1 MSFFDP
7 ERAVA
12 IYFEFREDSM
22 FTNIRVDSIVVSIVC
37 ALTAACSS
45 PPKVD
50 SQAPVPEPVTDYRIG
65 PGDNL
70 NIFVWRNPDISIT
83 VPVRPDGKIST
94 PLVEDMQAVGKT
106 PTQLSRDLEVALS
119 EYIKTPK
126 VNVIVTGF
134 VGTFGEQIRV
144 VGMAT
149 EPRALS
155 YRQNMTLLDVM
166 IEVGGLAD
174 GAAGNRAKI
183 IRKSGNREI
192 EIPVRIHDL
201 LNKGKISANMEVR
214 PGDILII
221 PESFF

>member
-1 MSFFDP
+1 
-7 ERAVA
+7 
-12 IYFEFREDSM
+12 
-22 FTNIRVDSIVVSIVC
+22 
-37 ALTAACSS
+37 
-45 PPKVD
+45 
-50 SQAPVPEPVTDYRIG
+50 
-65 PGDNL
+65 
-70 NIFVWRNPDISIT
+70 
-83 VPVRPDGKIST
+83 
-94 PLVEDMQAVGKT
+94 MQAVGKT

-134 VGTFGEQIRV
+134 VGTFSEQIRV

-183 IRKSGNREI
+183 IRKSGNQEI
-192 EIPVRIHDL
+192 EIP
-201 LNKGKISANMEVR
+201 
-214 PGDILII
+214 
-221 PESFF
+221 